1 MSAVSLLVEK
11 ISAHFGQLCTRSAQN
26 GYFSNSTT
34 NPRVLGGP
42 NLPRFGG
49 HHSASS
55 LVLFGSALLMGGC
68 AKNASDIQA
77 TYVSPMLYENWSCRF
92 RMIYVASMRIDTCL
106 RHTAGDDVLLGTHG
120 KKDMSQLRRG
130 DQAVLRRKGG
140 LRRRYRA
147 VEV

>member
-49 HHSASS
+49 HQCKQFGFVRFS
-55 LVLFGSALLMGGC
+55 LADGRV
-68 AKNASDIQA
+68 
-77 TYVSPMLYENWSCRF
+77 R
-92 RMIYVASMRIDTCL
+92 
-106 RHTAGDDVLLGTHG
+106 
-120 KKDMSQLRRG
+120 
-130 DQAVLRRKGG
+130 
-140 LRRRYRA
+140 
-147 VEV
+147 